1 MSRAATAIRPA
12 HDSQN
17 CSGPAHR
24 RSLHRTHRCK
34 TGKFPPRTSAHDD
47 RGAIPCLVLARMLF
61 SYRIWRPL
69 LRGIYSLSIS
79 RRSDRLSLLCRWWRR
94 TTGVLRPGLPQST
107 RAPGAAAHCGVGIP
121 HGGPV
126 GIGERAFSGT
136 SCLARNLV
144 TRPSKH
150 LEPPIVARRITI
162 V

>member
-1 MSRAATAIRPA
+1 MTTAARSRALCWLACCSPTGYGGRYSWAFTVYLSVVEAIGSLCCAAGGVELPA
-12 HDSQN
+12 S
-17 CSGPAHR
+17 CA
-24 RSLHRTHRCK
+24 
-34 TGKFPPRTSAHDD
+34 A
-47 RGAIPCLVLARMLF
+47 
-61 SYRIWRPL
+61 
-69 LRGIYSLSIS
+69 
-79 RRSDRLSLLCRWWRR
+79 
-94 TTGVLRPGLPQST
+94 GLPQST

-121 HGGPV
+121 HGGPG